1 MIDRDDPFRGR
12 SILDLEVFR
21 VMAEDELD
29 AVHRT
34 SPDSPSIAGLERH
47 LGELTTGIAD
57 LGHVG
62 T

>member
-12 SILDLEVFR
+12 SILDLEVLR

-29 AVHRT
+29 TVQRT
-34 SPDSPSIAGLERH
+34 HPDSPSIAGLERH
-47 LGELTTGIAD
+47 LGELATGIAD
-57 LGHVG
+57 RGHVG